1 MRPYRRRRSLLGLS
15 SVSAVA
21 ALLLSAAGFAAAM
34 PSVQAAG
41 SSFQIGLIG
50 DTGYSA
56 GQDADLFAVR
66 RSMAGYPLAFE
77 AHDGD
82 IQKQGSPCTDSRLQ
96 YVRDVFNGF
105 AAPFVYTP
113 GDNEWANCPGPSSRL
128 SAIRR
133 TFFASSQTL
142 GKNRMTVSRQSGTP
156 ENARWSRYGVFF
168 ATLNVPGPRGSGG
181 PISADVAWL
190 NATFDAARAAGAA
203 GVMIIQQDDP
213 FAGGTPATLQSAL
226 KKRTIEFGR
235 PVVLVNGDTHIHRVD
250 KPWSD
255 VPNFTRVETFAESGS
270 RKWVKATVNPSSA
283 AVFSFTSV
291 TAH

>member
-1 MRPYRRRRSLLGLS
+1 MRPSRRRSLLGFT
-15 SVSAVA
+15 AA
-21 ALLLSAAGFAAAM
+21 TMATALLTTAAGLDAAM
-34 PSVQAAG
+34 PSAQAAG

-56 GQDADLFAVR
+56 SQDADLLAVR
-66 RSMAGYPLAFE
+66 QSMAGYSLAFE

-82 IQKQGSPCTDSRLQ
+82 IQKEGSPCTDSRLQ
-96 YVRDVFNGF
+96 YVRGVFDGF

-113 GDNEWANCPGPSSRL
+113 GDNEWANCPSPSARL

-142 GKNRMTVSRQSGTP
+142 GRKRMTVSRQSGTP
-156 ENARWSRYGVFF
+156 ENARWSRNGVFF

-181 PISADVAWL
+181 PTSADVAWL
-190 NATFDAARAAGAA
+190 NATFNAAESAGAA
-203 GVMIIQQDDP
+203 GVMIVQQDNP
-213 FAGGTPATLQSAL
+213 FSGGTPAALLSAL

-283 AVFSFTSV
+283 TVFSFSSI